1 MAKKVKVTVK
11 KGDTLSAIA
20 KANNTTVA
28 KIAAANPQITNVNK
42 ISVNQKITLPP
53 ATTTK
58 PKSSTPI
65 VTMGANTSG
74 QFAGPIPTGTTRTAT
89 GYEAVPTSVDAIR
102 NALTK
107 LTSGGVLT
115 DAERILLG
123 MTPVKSSPDK
133 IDAPDEMTMMHLM
146 MTMMHLMMTMM
157 HLMMTMMHLMMTIKE
172 LSRRL
177 KKSTMQNNVL

>member
-65 VTMGANTSG
+65 VTMGAILVVSLL
-74 QFAGPIPTGTTRTAT
+74 GPIPTGTTRTAT
-89 GYEAVPTSVDAIR
+89 GYEC
-102 NALTK
+102 
-107 LTSGGVLT
+107 
-115 DAERILLG
+115 
-123 MTPVKSSPDK
+123 
-133 IDAPDEMTMMHLM
+133 
-146 MTMMHLMMTMM
+146 
-157 HLMMTMMHLMMTIKE
+157 
-172 LSRRL
+172 
-177 KKSTMQNNVL
+177 STNIC